1 MPPLTIVTGFLGSGK
16 TTLLRRVLERGA
28 GGRRVGLVVNEIGA
42 VGFDGR
48 ALERAGGPP
57 LVELTG
63 GCICCAA
70 GSDFLLAI
78 EQLIDYADPDQIVV
92 ETTGLA
98 EPGGMI
104 RQARAAGLPLDAVL
118 AVAGAPDLDEA
129 LAASPVA
136 GWQLRAADI
145 IVLSKID
152 LADASAQVAATERLR
167 ALNPRATI
175 IPAANGAIDPD
186 LLFGPVFVARQKA
199 EGQRPKAGQRD
210 LSAGDSPIALEPSPD
225 VIRSSS
231 PPPAPDHLAL
241 DGFGSFIWAGDTP
254 LRRASLEAALRA
266 LPAAVY
272 RAKGIVHCTDAPW
285 ADEVQY
291 VAGRLD
297 LHATRLPELPAPLNQ
312 LVLIGAAL
320 GPQQDAICAS
330 LDACADSEE
339 RAWKWHAG
347 REEG

>member
-1 MPPLTIVTGFLGSGK
+1 MPPLTIITGFLGSGK
-16 TTLLRRVLERGA
+16 TTLLRRVIERGA

-48 ALERAGGPP
+48 ALEQAGGPP

-78 EQLIDYADPDQIVV
+78 EQLIDYADPDLIVV

-104 RQARAAGLPLDAVL
+104 RQARAAGLPLDAVV
-118 AVAGAPDLDEA
+118 AVAGAPDLAAA

-152 LADASAQVAATERLR
+152 LADAPAQAAATERLR
-167 ALNPRATI
+167 ALNPRAAI
-175 IPAANGAIDPD
+175 IPAANGEVSPD
-186 LLFGPVFVARQKA
+186 LLFGPAFVVRQPA
-199 EGQRPKAGQRD
+199 TGNRQPAGQRG
-210 LSAGDSPIALEPSPD
+210 LSASSDPAHPGASAGAPGDSD
-225 VIRSSS
+225 

-241 DGFGSFIWAGDTP
+241 DGFGSFVWAGDAP
-254 LRRASLEAALRA
+254 LRRASLEAALKE

-297 LHATRLPELPAPLNQ
+297 LRATRLPDLPAPLNQ
-312 LVLIGAAL
+312 LVLIGADL
-320 GPQQDAICAS
+320 GPQQAAIRAR
-330 LDACADSEE
+330 LDACADSAE
-339 RAWKWHAG
+339 RRERWYAG